1 MDDIDKGIGVDPA
14 CDERAPARV
23 RKLWKEVGDQLVSQ
37 STSGVAKYA
46 VEALQGA
53 QKYLNSMPPSPQAR
67 IFIERN
73 MVPMMKILL
82 DQLQS
87 KLGPTGRKVVE
98 VSCRVVL
105 QIVRDDLG
113 RADIIKQNQGVT
125 FPFKSS
131 ITVLG
136 LLFIRDNNYFT
147 SLHSTWSIDDGR
159 RSRQNMIMMFR
170 RIGGLSPLSSY
181 MNDRIGTASFPGLR
195 VLQSIVS
202 AAWEVLLTVES
213 PFLEAKQQQIA
224 VQSTQ
229 KKNVL
234 KKILSL
240 LKANEQQIEEQSTQ
254 QMTILNQIEEVQGI
268 AFAATQHLLAVDEG
282 ILVEAPPECVNRII
296 QTSKAIY
303 NQIETLQDKLVTPTN
318 DHLTCTTEKFFVFW
332 RAFSLKMVRSS
343 SSSLKSFGWGQ
354 ITKLVDESIR
364 LRPSPQGYLVS
375 GAGSKFI
382 NGIYMLDPQKTLD
395 GKASELEY
403 TRIVPDNEKEGAGK
417 KITLF
422 RCTMRSRQKWWFL
435 SEADE
440 HQPGT
445 DMDIDYY
452 QHKSQKHEEE
462 SPSLSGWLIIG
473 RGKYPPPTLEP
484 LVGPS
489 SDERSSI
496 KNQLVE
502 WVEENVLN
510 EAARDICLSSKVARS
525 VMSLYKFMTTYQE
538 LHRKSVNLT
547 GDHIQQ
553 ILSVC
558 QKTTNLVAL
567 TELYLQFIIIRPS
580 LPSNLHTIFDQAIC
594 RIKLILERQT
604 HLEDV
609 SFESDE
615 DVASVLRLLIDCHKS
630 DSFIWPDSSKHLEI
644 LKTFS
649 LRLVKSNLQIAR
661 EAGWDGV
668 NILLVELSTS
678 TPSMTKELADWIESN
693 QLLSLALGS
702 STHHKAIAMARS
714 IVTMEEE
721 FLQESHLQIALDTFR
736 NTDSA
741 DVVAEMHRFI
751 SSVIDLLPDR
761 RIIVDPIMKTAVIRR
776 IELDDQSLSWLCIGN
791 EGTGLWRGETLLNL
805 DHLEADGIFRIGN
818 AIEQNSCLTGIRFTD
833 DASFEDLD
841 DESRREGFLGLVHAL
856 ENSKTISEFCLSSC
870 TFEGGAGNEL
880 LLAAGEMRLRKL
892 LLHGCDLNGWSV
904 HSLIRTLRKLQRR
917 LQFFGLESC
926 HLDESVLKLILP
938 SLKNLCELQRVSLQ
952 NSNLQNEGCLLLA
965 DLLACPQCNIH
976 ILDIENTGVDSEGLQ
991 AIANV
996 LATNSKLLRLN
1007 LSGNSI
1013 NEECWQTFSQQLC
1026 NTEKNK
1032 ARLSN
1037 HTLRSIQHPGISE
1050 ELLLFLKFNQD
1061 TNKKRVVVKK
1071 ILYHNGHFSMVH
1083 FFSWGLRLMPNAVN
1097 WFDKAQTYFKWDDA
1111 PLSAFK
1117 DEDIGRRKLNAIYQ
1131 FVKEMPLQFAR

>member
-1 MDDIDKGIGVDPA
+1 MLPYTLEGPSSMPAPFSSQSASPEMDGSPYYDAKIPSSAGSKPRAVTEDRKGQAKHSLVLRDNDHLCIGKSNNGNDGTVTRTKASTPRCGATQCSNTMIIHVSGAGDSDLSFIIKNTTRMSRVFEA
-14 CDERAPARV
+14 YASRQLLDETLLCFQTAAGVVVSGDDTAHSLDLQDGDTLKCSETDMTIHVSGVGCDLLEYKIRRSKTRMSRMFQDYANILDLNPARLCFETAAGVAVTGDDTAYSLNLHDGDTLRCIWIYTGEGEKIPHTVTHV
-23 RKLWKEVGDQLVSQ
+23 RV
-37 STSGVAKYA
+37 STSVTKLPRMAFHGRGRLA
-46 VEALQGA
+46 VVELHEGLVEIGYGA
-53 QKYLNSMPPSPQAR
+53 FDSCTSLASIQLPSSV
-67 IFIERN
+67 ET
-73 MVPMMKILL
+73 
-82 DQLQS
+82 DCCS
-87 KLGPTGRKVVE
+87 KLSHMVIPEGGRLWLKDEESLRDIE
-98 VSCRVVL
+98 V
-105 QIVRDDLG
+105 
-113 RADIIKQNQGVT
+113 
-125 FPFKSS
+125 
-131 ITVLG
+131 
-136 LLFIRDNNYFT
+136 
-147 SLHSTWSIDDGR
+147 LH
-159 RSRQNMIMMFR
+159 
-170 RIGGLSPLSSY
+170 
-181 MNDRIGTASFPGLR
+181 
-195 VLQSIVS
+195 SIVS

-229 KKNVL
+229 QKNIL

-254 QMTILNQIEEVQGI
+254 QTTILKKIEEVQGI
-268 AFAATQHLLAVDEG
+268 ALAVTQHLLAIDDG
-282 ILVEAPPECVNRII
+282 ILIEAPLECVNRII

-303 NQIETLQDKLVTPTN
+303 NRIEILQYNLLSPANSPTN
-318 DHLTCTTEKFFVFW
+318 DRLTCTTEKFFVFW
-332 RAFSLKMVRSS
+332 RTFSLRMVRSS

-354 ITKLVDESIR
+354 ITQLVDESNG
-364 LRPSPQGYLVS
+364 LRSPQGYLVS
-375 GAGSKFI
+375 GSGTKFV
-382 NGIYMLDPQKTLD
+382 NGIYMLDPEKSLD
-395 GKASELEY
+395 GKARELEY

-615 DVASVLRLLIDCHKS
+615 DVASVLRLLIDCYKS
-630 DSFIWPDSSKHLEI
+630 DSFVWPDSSKHLEI

-649 LRLVKSNLQIAR
+649 LRLVKSNLQIAM

-668 NILLVELSTS
+668 NILLVELSHGMH
-678 TPSMTKELADWIESN
+678 SMTEELADWIESN
-693 QLLSLALGS
+693 KLLSLALGC
-702 STHHKAIAMARS
+702 TKHHEAIAMARS
-714 IVTMEEE
+714 MVTMEEE
-721 FLQESHLQIALDTFR
+721 FLHESHLQIALDTCR

-741 DVVAEMHRFI
+741 DVVAEMHEFI
-751 SSVIDLLPDR
+751 ASDIDLLSEQS
-761 RIIVDPIMKTAVIRR
+761 IIADLIMQTAVTRR
-776 IELDDQSLSWLCIGN
+776 IELNDPTLTMLCIGN
-791 EGTGLWRGETLLNL
+791 EGTGLWHGETLLNL
-805 DHLEADGIFRIGN
+805 DHLEADDILRIGN
-818 AIEQNSCLTGIRFTD
+818 AIEQKFLLTRINSTD

-841 DESRREGFLGLVHAL
+841 
-856 ENSKTISEFCLSSC
+856 
-870 TFEGGAGNEL
+870 
-880 LLAAGEMRLRKL
+880 
-892 LLHGCDLNGWSV
+892 
-904 HSLIRTLRKLQRR
+904 
-917 LQFFGLESC
+917 
-926 HLDESVLKLILP
+926 
-938 SLKNLCELQRVSLQ
+938 
-952 NSNLQNEGCLLLA
+952 
-965 DLLACPQCNIH
+965 
-976 ILDIENTGVDSEGLQ
+976 
-991 AIANV
+991 
-996 LATNSKLLRLN
+996 
-1007 LSGNSI
+1007 
-1013 NEECWQTFSQQLC
+1013 EE
-1026 NTEKNK
+1026 
-1032 ARLSN
+1032 
-1037 HTLRSIQHPGISE
+1037 
-1050 ELLLFLKFNQD
+1050 
-1061 TNKKRVVVKK
+1061 V
-1071 ILYHNGHFSMVH
+1071 
-1083 FFSWGLRLMPNAVN
+1083 
-1097 WFDKAQTYFKWDDA
+1097 
-1111 PLSAFK
+1111 
-1117 DEDIGRRKLNAIYQ
+1117 
-1131 FVKEMPLQFAR
+1131 